1 MDYGVIYVIYW
12 TMKEKKWELGLLCW
26 VCPCLALPHSVS
38 MCESLGFSE
47 LRFPHSNNRDSNLTY
62 LQQGLLVSKERIIVH
77 VKALKAVNSKAFS
90 SSSIHV

>member
-1 MDYGVIYVIYW
+1 MGIGPAL
-12 TMKEKKWELGLLCW
+12 LGLPLP
-26 VCPCLALPHSVS
+26 CPLSQ
-38 MCESLGFSE
+38 CEHVRVTL
-47 LRFPHSNNRDSNLTY
+47 LQFPHSNNRDSNLTF